1 MHSRFA
7 EAFHS
12 IFTVYTDLVCSVMN
26 AVPPVPPR
34 SLVIPQEMYA
44 NDRFVSLIPA
54 IIRSFRQA
62 PDVDAWRFV
71 RRRFVLRITRV
82 RGAFV
87 LTEEEGQEDDG

>member
-12 IFTVYTDLVCSVMN
+12 IFTAYTDLVCSAMN
-26 AVPPVPPR
+26 VVPPR
-34 SLVIPQEMYA
+34 SLVIPEEMYV

-62 PDVDAWRFV
+62 PDVNAWRFV

-82 RGAFV
+82 GGVFV

>member
-7 EAFHS
+7 EAFH
-12 IFTVYTDLVCSVMN
+12 TVFAAYKDLVCSIMN
-26 AVPPVPPR
+26 VVPPR
-34 SLVIPQEMYA
+34 SLVIPEEMYVS
-44 NDRFVSLIPA
+44 DSFVLLIPA
-54 IIRSFRQA
+54 IIRSFRRA

-82 RGAFV
+82 DGVFV